1 MEAEVLSRVLVLEDR
16 NFRKALDQLDLL
28 TDFNA

>member
-1 MEAEVLSRVLVLEDR
+1 MEAEVLSRVLVLEDW
-16 NFRKALDQLDLL
+16 NFRKALDQLDIL